1 MVTLLEEEML
11 CNSETRLSLN
21 TKSCKKAL
29 TSNPTF
35 LRFAFFM
42 ALFFKTSSLATENV
56 PTCKSIQIKQQKN
69 RLKGRSKAEQKA
81 GIDK

>member
-1 MVTLLEEEML
+1 ML
-11 CNSETRLSLN
+11 RDSEVKLAFN
-21 TKSCKKAL
+21 AKGGKKTL

-56 PTCKSIQIKQQKN
+56 PTCRCTN
-69 RLKGRSKAEQKA
+69 
-81 GIDK
+81 